1 PLPEPGPSAS
11 PELATTTSWRG
22 SMALRL
28 LAQRTLVRPTLYR
41 RFADWGILPPIGDDP
56 PGDFLPF
63 GFVGRQERWAVD
75 DMWNRTRATLGNLE
89 TQVARDG
96 GRLVVLY
103 VPARFEASED
113 AWRWLR
119 ERYRRPWARDAVA
132 DRLRLTL
139 EELHV
144 PLVDPRNALRAA

>member
-1 PLPEPGPSAS
+1 ETVRARLESLLNEGAGGTGVRYEVLNAGTPGFSTDQEYLLYGQEGRRYGPDLVVLFFYCNDLFFDREAFGTAGKPKPYFELGSRTEVVPRTSPLPEPGPSAS

-63 GFVGRQERWAVD
+63 
-75 DMWNRTRATLGNLE
+75 
-89 TQVARDG
+89 
-96 GRLVVLY
+96 
-103 VPARFEASED
+103 
-113 AWRWLR
+113 
-119 ERYRRPWARDAVA
+119 
-132 DRLRLTL
+132 
-139 EELHV
+139 
-144 PLVDPRNALRAA
+144 